1 MSLLVALLLS
11 QAPVAPAP
19 DDIVILG
26 KRTGDALAACI
37 ARRCSTPDDARISI
51 AHAEALFAQGKYFDA
66 RATLDRALS
75 RQRGNAAAFPRAVSA
90 LYEANATVNLHMG
103 DMEDYRTMTIGQS
116 RTLTENLP
124 ANDPQVLVN
133 AIRLGDFWAKL
144 RQPHNARLQYR
155 AAAEGYAGRG
165 EHRLAA
171 LTRLRGA
178 AIEAQMGDLSA
189 AEREIATTRRSPAA
203 GDSDVVLN
211 ATILQARIDRARGKK
226 ESTDALFEALR
237 TGPDQAPVLVY
248 QPPVADTA
256 TNMANA
262 VLARVAPVSD
272 PNSLGTGGALPLR
285 DAATAYIH
293 WADLGFMVNPDGSVS
308 DVEILRGTRSQTWLK
323 PFIKAVEGRR
333 YAPLKLEPGIP
344 GLYRVERLT
353 WRAEREVP
361 RGSLIK
367 QPAGYQAVETLDIT
381 RTTAAAA
388 SPPTG

>member
-11 QAPVAPAP
+11 QAPAAPAP
-19 DDIVILG
+19 DDIVVLG

-37 ARRCSTPDDARISI
+37 ARRCPTPDDARISI
-51 AHAEALFAQGKYFDA
+51 AHAEALFVQGKYHDA

-103 DMEDYRTMTIGQS
+103 DMDDYRTMTIGQS

-133 AIRLGDFWAKL
+133 AIRLGDFWAKM

-155 AAAEGYAGRG
+155 AAAAGYESRG
-165 EHRLAA
+165 EYRLAA
-171 LTRLRGA
+171 LTQLRGA
-178 AIEAQMGDLSA
+178 AIEAQMGDLTA
-189 AEREIATTRRSPAA
+189 AERQIAAARRSPAA
-203 GDSDVVLN
+203 EDRDVTLT
-211 ATILQARIDRARGKK
+211 AAILQARIDRSRGRNA
-226 ESTDALFEALR
+226 STDALFEALR
-237 TGPDQAPVLVY
+237 TGPDQAPVLLFE
-248 QPPVADTA
+248 PPVMTSA
-256 TNMANA
+256 TNAANA
-262 VLARVAPVSD
+262 VLSRV
-272 PNSLGTGGALPLR
+272 GALGEQRPTR
-285 DAATAYIH
+285 DTATAYIH

-308 DVEILRGTRSQTWLK
+308 DVEVLRGNRDQAWLK
-323 PFIKAVEGRR
+323 PFVKAVEKRR
-333 YAPLKLEPGIP
+333 YAPLRLEPGSP

-361 RGSLIK
+361 IGSLVK
-367 QPAGYQAVETLDIT
+367 RAAGYQALETLDIT
-381 RTTAAAA
+381 RTAAAA

>member
-1 MSLLVALLLS
+1 MSLLVALLLA
-11 QAPVAPAP
+11 QAAAPPGP

-37 ARRCSTPDDARISI
+37 ARRCPTPDDARISI
-51 AHAEALFAQGKYFDA
+51 AHAEALFAQGKYLDA

-90 LYEANATVNLHMG
+90 LYEANATVNLHIG

-124 ANDPQVLVN
+124 AHDPQVLVN

-189 AEREIATTRRSPAA
+189 AERQIAAARRSPAA
-203 GDSDVVLN
+203 GDRDVALT
-211 ATILQARIDRARGKK
+211 ATILQARIDRSRGRKDT
-226 ESTDALFEALR
+226 TDALFEALA
-237 TGPDQAPVLVY
+237 TGPDQTPVLMY
-248 QPPVADTA
+248 EPPVMASP
-256 TNMANA
+256 TNAANA
-262 VLARVAPVSD
+262 VLARV
-272 PNSLGTGGALPLR
+272 GTVGDQRPTR
-285 DAATAYIH
+285 DTATAYIH

-308 DVEILRGTRSQTWLK
+308 DVEVLRGTQSRTWLK
-323 PFIKAVEGRR
+323 PFVAAVEKRR
-333 YAPLKLEPGIP
+333 YAPLKLEPGSP

-353 WRAEREVP
+353 WRAEREAP
-361 RGSLIK
+361 IGSLVRR
-367 QPAGYQAVETLDIT
+367 ATGYQALETLDIT
-381 RTTAAAA
+381 RTAAAA